1 MSKIAFLFP
10 GQGSQAVGMGMDV
23 ADLFPAAAKV
33 FDTADRVLGFSISS
47 LIRQGPEEELKL
59 TINTQPAVVATSIA
73 MLEVLREHGIECQAT
88 AGHSV
93 GEYAALYC
101 AGVLSLENCL
111 ELTRARGEYMHE
123 SGVKYP
129 GTLAAVIG
137 LDIDKLEEVC
147 RSVSAETGI
156 VVVANLN
163 CPGQTVI
170 SGELKA
176 VEKAGEKAL
185 EAGASKVVSLQVS
198 AAFHSPL
205 MDEAAEKLAE
215 KLNSVEF
222 HDARFPVYANVTGEP
237 VTSGVQIRELMKKQ
251 ITSRVSWEKAI
262 RRMMEDGISEFVE
275 IGPGNAL
282 AGMLRRIDR
291 KLTVH
296 NLNSV
301 SSLEKVLEKMS
312 NITAV

>member
-1 MSKIAFLFP
+1 MSKIAFIFP
-10 GQGSQAVGMGMDV
+10 GQGSQAVGMGMDA
-23 ADLFPAAAKV
+23 ADKFPAAKKV
-33 FDTADRVLGFSISS
+33 FDTADRVLGFSISG

-73 MLEVLREHGIECQAT
+73 LLEVLRERGIECLAT

-93 GEYAALYC
+93 GEFAALYC
-101 AGVLSLENCL
+101 AGVLTLEDCFG
-111 ELTRARGEYMHE
+111 LTRARGEYMHE
-123 SGVKYP
+123 SGEKYP

-137 LDIDKLEEVC
+137 LDTDKLEEVC
-147 RSVSAETGI
+147 RRVSEETGI

-176 VEKAGEKAL
+176 IEKAGEKAL
-185 EAGASKVVSLQVS
+185 EAGASRVMPLPVS

-205 MDEAAEKLAE
+205 MDEAAEKLAR
-215 KLNSVEF
+215 KLDSVEF
-222 HDARFPVYANVTGEP
+222 SDVRFPVYANVTGEP
-237 VTSGVQIRELMKKQ
+237 VTSGEQIRELMKKQ
-251 ITSRVSWEKAI
+251 ITSRVSWEKSI

-291 KLTVH
+291 KLSVH
-296 NLNSV
+296 NCSSV
-301 SSLEKVLEKMS
+301 DSLEKVLEKMT
-312 NITAV
+312 NTTTV